1 MAEESEKPKPWHNT
15 NSDIAFINW
24 VVEKEKEREKEL
36 MRKHPANLSH
46 EELAEINNQKGEQQ

>member
-1 MAEESEKPKPWHNT
+1 MDGDSEKPKPWVNS

-24 VVEKEKEREKEL
+24 AVEKEKEREKEL

-46 EELAEINNQKGEQQ
+46 EELAEINNRKGEQ